1 MKRCFV
7 EEIVNTKLFPSWNVG
22 IAQQRKHSMSS
33 PISDRQV
40 RRTAKRLDR
49 NIEALLKRRE
59 QEARQSTM
67 QERAADAIT
76 RFAGSLAF
84 VYLHL
89 LIFGFWIMANL
100 GLLPFVPAFDPS
112 LVILAMVASVEAIF
126 ISTFVLISQNR
137 MAEADDKRA
146 DLNLQICLLAE
157 HEVTTLLT
165 LAAAIADK
173 LGVEIETKAEL
184 EELTE
189 EVTPEAVLDEIEEK
203 VQRRGARM
211 PPSTQ

>member
-1 MKRCFV
+1 
-7 EEIVNTKLFPSWNVG
+7 
-22 IAQQRKHSMSS
+22 MSA
-33 PISDRQV
+33 PKPEQPQTTISN
-40 RRTAKRLDR
+40 RLDR

-59 QEARQSTM
+59 QEARQSSR

-76 RFAGSLAF
+76 RFAGSMMF

-89 LIFGFWIMANL
+89 LMVALWIIVNL
-100 GLLPFVPAFDPS
+100 GLLPLIPAFDPS

-157 HEVTTLLT
+157 HEATELLT
-165 LAAAIADK
+165 LVSAIAEK
-173 LGVEIETKAEL
+173 LGVEIEMREEL
-184 EELTE
+184 EELKE
-189 EVTPEAVLDEIEEK
+189 QVTPEEVLDEIEEK
-203 VQRRGARM
+203 MRRRETEK
-211 PPSTQ
+211 PPPA